1 MSCCCQRPPYVSIRK
16 VTGGVNSTVQWNDRG
31 CRGANKRFLRW
42 TFFKN
47 GRLVHTTAF
56 GEPSD
61 ALPIGSGS
69 TFAQINGTVSDIVDF
84 LGTVSVTVNV
94 GDIIELLLAAKN
106 CESEQASSNRLRY
119 QATAP
124 STACDCTFLTNY
136 QTGLTGNSATLPSG
150 FTAPIFAWRNGLL
163 DYNGNNFTG
172 DNLAALDE
180 LMFANLT
187 GCTATI
193 EQASV
198 TGATGNVPV
207 PTAFQGLP
215 ITDYLVFRNGLLQLG
230 QTLSGNNM
238 VPNAASDPLDEWMF
252 AKVSGSTAGCKFRS
266 ILVSNDVD
274 TSTVNLPSGYTSAN
288 QSDWIFV
295 RNGLAQYPVPSS
307 AFGYTVNTSG
317 VLTPV
322 VPFENA
328 QVWIITID

>member
-1 MSCCCQRPPYVSIRK
+1 M
-16 VTGGVNSTVQWNDRG
+16 
-31 CRGANKRFLRW
+31 
-42 TFFKN
+42 
-47 GRLVHTTAF
+47 HTTAF

-69 TFAQINGTVSDIVDF
+69 TFAQISGTISDIVDF
-84 LGTVSVTVNV
+84 LATVSVSVAV
-94 GDIIELLLAAKN
+94 GDIVELLLTAKN
-106 CESEQASSNRLRY
+106 CESEQATSNRLRY

-124 STACDCTFLTNY
+124 STPCDCTFLTNY

-150 FTAPIFAWRNGLL
+150 FAAPIFAWRNGLL

-172 DNLAALDE
+172 DNLQALDE

-193 EQASV
+193 EQATV

-215 ITDYLVFRNGLLQLG
+215 VADYLVFRNGLAQLG
-230 QTLSGNNM
+230 QSVSGNNL
-238 VPNAASDPLDEWMF
+238 VPSAPSDALDEWMF
-252 AKVSGSTAGCKFRS
+252 AKVSGSTTGCKFRTV
-266 ILVSNDVD
+266 LVSNDVD
-274 TSTVNLPSGYTSAN
+274 GATVSLPSGYTSAN

-328 QVWIITID
+328 QVWLITID